1 LSGVRAIEH
10 RLRTL
15 AEIGEVMSAL
25 KNLALVEVARL
36 RRFAPAQQRVVQT
49 VEAATAD
56 LLAHFPQP
64 AAEPAREVFL
74 LIGSE
79 RGFCGNYNETVAA
92 EFARRAPGDALVVV
106 VGRRLAMRLGRR
118 VDAAAVLEGPSVA
131 EEVASAITR
140 LVAALERLPVPPGM
154 LLPALTVLSQGM
166 DEHGGE
172 IRSTRPFAPKVDSA
186 AQFSHPPHLNLDPFA
201 LFRELADHYLFAVLH
216 GLFYSA
222 LLAEN
227 EHRLQH
233 LEGALRRIERTRTDL
248 ALRRNALR
256 QEEITEDIEVILL
269 SAAAASEGDHS
280 AASR

>member
-1 LSGVRAIEH
+1 MSGVRAIEH

-15 AEIGEVMSAL
+15 AEIAEVMSAL

-36 RRFAPAQQRVVQT
+36 RRFAPAQQRVVHT
-49 VEAATAD
+49 VEAATTD
-56 LLAHFPQP
+56 FLAHFPQP
-64 AAEPAREVFL
+64 VPEQAREVFL

-79 RGFCGNYNETVAA
+79 RGFCGNYNESVAA
-92 EFARRAPGDALVVV
+92 EFARRAPSDALVVV
-106 VGRRLAMRLGRR
+106 VGRRLAMRLGKR

-140 LVAALERLPVPPGM
+140 LVTALERLPVAPGT
-154 LLPALTVLSQGM
+154 LLPALTVLSQGAT
-166 DEHGGE
+166 EHGDE
-172 IRSTRPFAPKVDSA
+172 IMSTRPFAPKVDSA
-186 AQFSHPPHLNLDPFA
+186 PKFSHPPHLNLAPFA

-233 LEGALRRIERTRTDL
+233 LEGALRRIEHTRTDL
-248 ALRRNALR
+248 ALRCNALR
-256 QEEITEDIEVILL
+256 QEEITEEIEVILL
-269 SAAAASEGDHS
+269 SVLGAANDDCSPG
-280 AASR
+280 

>member
-1 LSGVRAIEH
+1 MSSVREIAH

-36 RRFAPAQQRVVQT
+36 RRFASAQQRVVQT

-56 LLAHFPQP
+56 FLRHYPQP
-64 AAEPAREVFL
+64 MPETVREVFL

-79 RGFCGNYNETVAA
+79 RGFCGNYNDALAA
-92 EFARRAPGDALVVV
+92 EFARRAPGDAFLLV
-106 VGRRLAMRLGRR
+106 VGRRLAMRLGKRA
-118 VDAAAVLEGPSVA
+118 DPAAVLEGPSVA
-131 EEVASAITR
+131 EEVAPAISR
-140 LVAALERLPVPPGM
+140 LVTALERLPVPAGT
-154 LLPALTVLSQGM
+154 LLPGLTVLS
-166 DEHGGE
+166 HGAMADGGG
-172 IRSTRPFAPKVDSA
+172 IRSTRPFSTNPGLA
-186 AQFSHPPHLNLDPFA
+186 PPHPQPPRLNLDPFA
-201 LFRELADHYLFAVLH
+201 LFRELTDHYLFAVLH

-233 LEGALRRIERTRTDL
+233 LEGALRRIDRTRTDL

-256 QEEITEDIEVILL
+256 QEEITEEIEVILL
-269 SAAAASEGDHS
+269 SAGAASNGDHS
-280 AASR
+280 AV